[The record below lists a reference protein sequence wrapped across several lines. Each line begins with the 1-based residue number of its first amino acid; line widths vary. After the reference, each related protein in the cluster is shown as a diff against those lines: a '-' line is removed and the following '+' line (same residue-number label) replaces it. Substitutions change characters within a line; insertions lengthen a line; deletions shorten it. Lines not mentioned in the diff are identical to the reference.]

1 MILNQILWTHPHDI
15 FDLFLVGRPI
25 LPEEIVGIGLGWRI
39 GVWIVKK
46 VLNTEE
52 DLLDGNSG
60 LPAFFLVE
68 NAKAHGTRGVHV
80 RMKERRHE
88 FAYKKFV
95 SKGKLRNQYGSKL
108 VHLGGLVGY
117 SVMLQNVSRGVSRKK
132 GVSQLEHVAFW
143 EYHVKLEESSFP
155 YSLLLARD
163 TTAPL
168 HEIKSTLGT
177 FRWLGEEPK
186 RVILTP
192 LLSTAVSARISR
204 WNRGTRDYY
213 PVKERD
219 EPFFLQSIDTE
230 RHDESAIAGKSSY

>member
-1 MILNQILWTHPHDI
+1 M
-15 FDLFLVGRPI
+15 
-25 LPEEIVGIGLGWRI
+25 
-39 GVWIVKK
+39 
-46 VLNTEE
+46 
-52 DLLDGNSG
+52 LDGNSG

-80 RMKERRHE
+80 RVKERRHE
-88 FAYKKFV
+88 FAYKTVV
-95 SKGKLRNQYGSKL
+95 SKREHRNQKHGSKL

-117 SVMLQNVSRGVSRKK
+117 SVILQNVSREVSRKM
-132 GVSQLEHVAFW
+132 VSQPEHIAFW

-155 YSLLLARD
+155 YGLLLARD

-168 HEIKSTLGT
+168 HEIKSTLGA

-192 LLSTAVSARISR
+192 LFPTALSAPIS
-204 WNRGTRDYY
+204 DYY
-213 PVKERD
+213 PVEERD

-230 RHDESAIAGKSSY
+230 RHDESAIAVGNLVIDSGRIWKVTGSL